1 MNFTLSETG
10 SYTFRVSARVTDS
23 SGNSQTISK
32 DVSFKSVGI
41 SNTSTISSSAINPG
55 ESVTINAMDKGKAA
69 EMIRERVNELQ
80 GRIQGRME
88 RNHKTGGDF
97 IPFTYSEKLQELEDL
112 QNNLSD
118 TNCELFRVGVFVA
131 VSAETKEDLDALT
144 KYIQDKALHHQ
155 VVLDVLVGEQENGLN
170 TILPCR
176 RILPYPF

>member
-97 IPFTYSEKLQELEDL
+97 IPFTYREKLQELEDL

-118 TNCELFRVGVFVA
+118 TNCELFRVGVFAA